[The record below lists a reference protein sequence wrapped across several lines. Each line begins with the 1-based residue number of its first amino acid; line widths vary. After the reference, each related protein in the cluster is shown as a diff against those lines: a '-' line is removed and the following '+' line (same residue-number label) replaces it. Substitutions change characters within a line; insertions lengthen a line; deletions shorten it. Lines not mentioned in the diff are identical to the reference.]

1 MAHHLNGPKLTSKCI
16 RWQKLQSNVSL
27 LTISH
32 GLLQQEVKK
41 SRKRNGCKKR
51 DGIQTLP
58 HSTTRFCRL
67 QGTGCTL
74 GLHLVIKFL
83 ITSSHENLDSL
94 VKWHFVSYKKAPSLV
109 IFVPSAIQAPQP
121 KQDSFFVVVWGSTPS
136 SSSSSSS
143 FSLICWLWRAP
154 GYSTRTDHILHHLKA
169 SCIQLTPVLATGVAT
184 DHHLHSGMW
193 RISGRTL

>member
-1 MAHHLNGPKLTSKCI
+1 MGCCSRRLKSQGREMAVKREMEFKHYHT
-16 RWQKLQSNVSL
+16 QK
-27 LTISH
+27 
-32 GLLQQEVKK
+32 
-41 SRKRNGCKKR
+41 
-51 DGIQTLP
+51 
-58 HSTTRFCRL
+58 TRFCRL
-67 QGTGCTL
+67 QSTGCTL

-83 ITSSHENLDSL
+83 ITSSPENLDSL

-109 IFVPSAIQAPQP
+109 IFVPSAIQSPQP
-121 KQDSFFVVVWGSTPS
+121 KQDSFFVAVWGSTPS

-184 DHHLHSGMW
+184 NHHLHSGMW